1 MTQHEVSN
9 YEHLL
14 PVMRQLAWSSH
25 RSMTKARRRKVHY
38 IRRRHKSN
46 KNRLEVQADIYY
58 DRRMSEETRRIAMLP
73 PDEYVTL
80 LEPRAQPQESDFLE
94 EQNGA

>member
-14 PVMRQLAWSSH
+14 PVMMQLAWSSH
-25 RSMTKARRRKVHY
+25 QSMAEARRRKVHY

-46 KNRLEVQADIYY
+46 KNRLEVQAAIY
-58 DRRMSEETRRIAMLP
+58 DARMMSDETRRIAMLP

-80 LEPRAQPQESDFLE
+80 LEPRAHSRKSDFLE
-94 EQNGA
+94 EKNAA